1 MSKKGHYTVKSEQV
15 STAKLKK
22 QKAMTLEC
30 TAVSIPQGTVLKLGA
45 PPASFHSDIC
55 TLP

>member
-1 MSKKGHYTVKSEQV
+1 MSKKGHYTAKSEQV